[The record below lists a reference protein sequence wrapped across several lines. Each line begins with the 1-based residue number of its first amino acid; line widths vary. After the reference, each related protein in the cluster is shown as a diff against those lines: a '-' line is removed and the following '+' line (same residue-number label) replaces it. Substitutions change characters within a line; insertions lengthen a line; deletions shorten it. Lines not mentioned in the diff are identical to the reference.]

1 MTLQLPERNK
11 GMIHRLIRDQAR
23 TGFVATGA
31 FLVAFPVSLF
41 EFMCTGQTYLPTIVL
56 IFSQNVLRDRA
67 VLFLI
72 VYNLLFVLPLVLITS
87 IAYFGVTS
95 EHLVAWLKKNAVV
108 VKVAT
113 AVLFIALSSFLMVRA
128 LTLFGVLK

>member
-1 MTLQLPERNK
+1 
-11 GMIHRLIRDQAR
+11 
-23 TGFVATGA
+23 
-31 FLVAFPVSLF
+31 
-41 EFMCTGQTYLPTIVL
+41 
-56 IFSQNVLRDRA
+56 VLRERA
-67 VLFLI
+67 FFFLI

-95 EHLVAWLKKNAVV
+95 EHLVAWLKKNATV

-113 AVLFIALSSFLMVRA
+113 AVLFVALSSFLMVRA